1 MAWWSTGADGLT
13 LQVRAT
19 PGAKRSEVV
28 GVVDDRLRV
37 RVGAPAVDGKAN
49 AELVRTIAA
58 WCGVRR
64 SAVRIVRG
72 EHAREKTL
80 RVAGVSRPPGLS
92 GRTAG

>member
-1 MAWWSTGADGLT
+1 MAWWSADAGGLV
-13 LQVRAT
+13 LRVRAT

-37 RVGAPAVDGKAN
+37 RVGAPPVDGKAN

-64 SAVRIVRG
+64 SAVRIERG

-80 RVAGVSRPPGLS
+80 RVAGVDRPPEVS